1 MNIKMILLLLLS
13 GVMISGS
20 STSKMNFQDNSDTSS
35 SAEELNYAKQVDSL
49 QEREFT
55 KVCQYLQHEKNTDA
69 INSNHRGK

>member
-20 STSKMNFQDNSDTSS
+20 STSKVGFKYDSDASS

-55 KVCQYLQHEKNTDA
+55 KVCQYLQYEKDTDA